1 MSPELSDHTSYSENS
16 VFFFFYCSHD
26 VKFSKTASPN
36 SLKIHVAVPLHEYTF
51 STLSNFCFHAYLFI
65 AVLTSH
71 LLKLVTCCFPMS
83 RLSSL
88 SSVSLRLCKHSF
100 FIVFSIYFNCIV
112 MILFCKCHF
121 VSVLIKTSSISA
133 FLDHSPPWKLLWN
146 YIFLHQLSSS
156 NVTECPELWRGRHY
170 ISVQLFSLYITKYYW
185 KSNKKGK
192 MFAVIPKQI
201 LKSTAP
207 HQLNGCVHSFD
218 LSIL

>member
-1 MSPELSDHTSYSENS
+1 MSPALSDHTSYSENS

-36 SLKIHVAVPLHEYTF
+36 SLKFHVAVPFHEYTF

-71 LLKLVTCCFPMS
+71 LFKLVTCCFPMS

-146 YIFLHQLSSS
+146 YIFVASAVFFKCDGVSRIVERKALHKCSAFFFVY
-156 NVTECPELWRGRHY
+156 NE
-170 ISVQLFSLYITKYYW
+170 
-185 KSNKKGK
+185 
-192 MFAVIPKQI
+192 I
-201 LKSTAP
+201 LLKI
-207 HQLNGCVHSFD
+207 Q
-218 LSIL
+218 